1 MSANP
6 PSDGAA
12 GLPPASVLL
21 LCLLLLGA
29 GYVAAVWLGPA
40 SAQEVR
46 VVVYPPPAP
55 APATATE

>member
-6 PSDGAA
+6 PSKDAA

-29 GYVAAVWLGPA
+29 GYVVAMVRGPA
-40 SAQEVR
+40 PAQEVR
-46 VVVYPPPAP
+46 VVTYPPPAP
-55 APATATE
+55 APETATE